1 MTYRQSYQC
10 QSAIASALR
19 QCVPC
24 AGEEACG
31 TAETWTCDSCCV
43 VNPADR
49 ASCQLCDE
57 QMPTWKCE
65 RCVQVNSA
73 TRTVCRH
80 CHTPLVRSAAT
91 FIAHGRPTGQTGAVA
106 APVAAGND
114 RAGCRAQAQALL
126 GGRSVV
132 FFDESP
138 ETMLRGESKD
148 GLCVG
153 GLVSTHESAGAA
165 KQQWPDRAPSTYYGC
180 RVQVESTW
188 CALKGK
194 CGRILSVVSPLCVQE
209 QGPRDQLPR
218 DAVGRIVMEDGAV
231 RMHVAGSTTSKV
243 PSPFCPFLC
252 TFLLRCLP
260 ASTPRPQLHGRR

>member
-1 MTYRQSYQC
+1 M
-10 QSAIASALR
+10 
-19 QCVPC
+19 
-24 AGEEACG
+24 
-31 TAETWTCDSCCV
+31 AETWTCDSCCV

-57 QMPTWKCE
+57 QMPTWKCV
-65 RCVQVNSA
+65 RCVQVNSV

-80 CHTPLVRSAAT
+80 CHTPLVGSAAT
-91 FIAHGRPTGQTGAVA
+91 YIAHGGPTGQTGAVA

-194 CGRILSVVSPLCVQE
+194 CGRILSVVSPLCLQG

>member
-1 MTYRQSYQC
+1 
-10 QSAIASALR
+10 
-19 QCVPC
+19 
-24 AGEEACG
+24 
-31 TAETWTCDSCCV
+31 
-43 VNPADR
+43 
-49 ASCQLCDE
+49 
-57 QMPTWKCE
+57 MPTWKCE

-114 RAGCRAQAQALL
+114 RAGCAAQAQALL

-138 ETMLRGESKD
+138 EQRGERKD

-153 GLVSTHESAGAA
+153 GLVTTHESAVAA

-194 CGRILSVVSPLCVQE
+194 CGRILSVVSPCAASPQG
-209 QGPRDQLPR
+209 QGPRDQLQR
-218 DAVGRIVMEDGAV
+218 DAVGRIVTEDGAV
-231 RMHVAGSTTSKV
+231 RMHAPGKAKEERILSVASPAASAPTSEQGPQDQLQRDAVGRIVTEDAAVRMHATGKAASKV
-243 PSPFCPFLC
+243 PLLSLPLC
-252 TFLLRCLP
+252 TFLLPCFPP
-260 ASTPRPQLHGRR
+260 AAPRPQLHGRR